1 MITEYIKAA
10 MHKANYEILSD
21 DNSFYGEIP
30 GFEGLFAN
38 SDTLEN
44 CREELESTLEDWL
57 LLSIYKNLPIP
68 KLEGI
73 DLNVK
78 MLA

>member
-30 GFEGLFAN
+30 GFEGLYAN
-38 SDTLEN
+38 SVTLEN

-57 LLSIYKNLPIP
+57 LISIYKNLPIP
-68 KLEGI
+68 ELEGI

-78 MLA
+78 MLV